1 MYKHQKRILKE
12 NPERTALVWE
22 TGTGKTIAGIKLADR
37 HSSRT
42 LVICPLGLKEK
53 WRRDLEKYG
62 TMKYHIMSKEEF
74 RRDWEIIPK
83 YDAVIVDEA
92 HYFLGMKS
100 QMSHSLRDYFKLWDT
115 PARYLLTATA
125 YRSTPWDVYVMM
137 ILLGYR
143 PEYQRF
149 STLFFN
155 LVPMGGRRILLPK
168 ANIEES
174 LAEVVERLGD
184 IVRLEECVDVPPQI
198 YETEYFELTKQQE
211 KAIKENFD
219 PVAIVQ
225 YTKEHQ
231 ICGGTLKEDY
241 EDNKKFPTYKIDR
254 LKELAFD
261 NKRMIVVCRYV
272 EELKILAEQFPG
284 KAYILDGTMP
294 AKNRQNLLDVLEKQ
308 EEYVLFVSA
317 AICEGWELQNCRLMV
332 FYSYDFSLKAYIQ
345 MQGRIR
351 RINNLQKNVYLS
363 LICKDTIDEEV
374 YKNIVE
380 KKMDFHVAIYDKTQ
394 SKD

>member
-1 MYKHQKRILKE
+1 LNKNPKRI
-12 NPERTALVWE
+12 ALVWE
-22 TGTGKTIAGIKLADR
+22 TGTGKTIAGIMLADR

-53 WRRDLEKYG
+53 WKRDLDKHG
-62 TMKYHIMSKEEF
+62 TMKYQVMSKEEF
-74 RRDWEIIPK
+74 RRDWEITPE
-83 YDAVIVDEA
+83 YSAVIVDEA
-92 HYFLGMKS
+92 HYFFGMKS
-100 QMSHSLRDYFKLWDT
+100 QMSEALRAYFKLWNT

-137 ILLGYR
+137 ILLGYH
-143 PEYQRF
+143 PSWNRF
-149 STLFFN
+149 SVMFFYQV
-155 LVPMGGRRILLPK
+155 LMGGRRILMPK
-168 ANIEES
+168 PNIEEP
-174 LAEVVERLGD
+174 LAEVVGRMAD
-184 IVRLEECVDVPPQI
+184 IVKLEECVDVPPQI
-198 YETEYFELTKQQE
+198 FETEYFELTKEQK
-211 KAIKENFD
+211 KAIKDNYD

-225 YTKEHQ
+225 YSKEHQ

-241 EDNKKFPTYKIDR
+241 EDDKAFPTHKIDR
-254 LKELAFD
+254 LKALAYE

-272 EELKILAEQFPG
+272 AELNRLADQFPG
-284 KAYILDGTMP
+284 TGYILSGDMP
-294 AKNRQNLLDVLEKQ
+294 AKNRQNLLDKLEK
-308 EEYVLFVSA
+308 EGEYVLFVSA

-380 KKMDFHVAIYDKTQ
+380 KKMDFHMAIYDKTQ
-394 SKD
+394 NQS